1 MFTHLRG
8 EFTRGA
14 GNNPAPLSSV
24 GMSASRE
31 REYSMKRFLR
41 RLRGLLG
48 VGLTW
53 GALWS
58 VIGAGVGIAIGI
70 VAPEV
75 WELTNPILKWTVG
88 MGLYGLV
95 SGVGFGGLL
104 ALREG
109 RKTIFDVSLRQATI
123 LGIVGAAAV
132 PLLFGA
138 LGAFEVGT
146 TTAEVLGAIL
156 VTGVLGGTFA
166 PAAIAIARRA
176 ELRAGEDRKLLS
188 SELFSEEITSQ
199 HS

>member
-1 MFTHLRG
+1 MNRL
-8 EFTRGA
+8 
-14 GNNPAPLSSV
+14 V
-24 GMSASRE
+24 
-31 REYSMKRFLR
+31 R

-58 VIGAGVGIAIGI
+58 VIGAGVGLVLGV
-70 VAPEV
+70 VAPEM
-75 WELTNPILKWTVG
+75 WGWTDRLFEWAVG

-104 ALREG
+104 ALRES
-109 RKTIFDVSLRQATI
+109 RETIFSISLGRAAI
-123 LGIVGAAAV
+123 LGVVGAVAV
-132 PLLFGA
+132 PFLFGA
-138 LGAFEVGT
+138 LGMFEIGT

-176 ELRAGEDRKLLS
+176 ELAAGEERRLLYPTGP
-188 SELFSEEITSQ
+188 SEDSLPLE
-199 HS
+199 